1 MQSFSGCI
9 FFMNMKLFIFLVLL
23 CPVMIFSQDLKPN
36 KIIKSATGF
45 DHPISGISAPLS
57 FENFSRTQLST
68 NSKND
73 SVFAAE
79 YEDRNKDLHIKFKI
93 LPAFVDEERLL
104 RHYNKDL
111 QERRYSPKEN
121 KKINRAVS
129 ITDGKFKLH
138 GISSYFSHLDRLIN
152 LRIYDAGFWVFISEV
167 SQKGNDTLALDKIQ
181 DQFLAEIQ
189 PAKIVEKNPMTR
201 YANILYAPAAAQN
214 KGLLR
219 ITMSSATNK
228 MKWIYEN
235 MDKYERAAGIP
246 GILLDFQIAG
256 INGFIDYKT
265 EKNQNA
271 IDENDPA
278 MPLVSFFTK
287 LRNDGFT
294 DEYLMEQYHYLLMPP
309 ENHQFDY
316 AGYQK
321 WKLQHSIDY
330 DTTRKF
336 YVIVNVRKK
345 ADLSKDE

>member
-1 MQSFSGCI
+1 MI
-9 FFMNMKLFIFLVLL
+9 MKLFNFLIFLFPLT
-23 CPVMIFSQDLKPN
+23 IFSQDLKPN
-36 KIIKSATGF
+36 KKIKSTTDF
-45 DHPISGISAPLS
+45 KHTISGISAPLS
-57 FENFSRTQLST
+57 FEKFSRTQLST

-73 SVFAAE
+73 SVLAAE
-79 YEDRNKDLHIKFKI
+79 YEDQNNNLYFKFKI
-93 LPAFVDEERLL
+93 LPAFVDEERLF
-104 RHYNKDL
+104 RYYNKDL
-111 QERRYSPKEN
+111 QERYLPKEN
-121 KKINRAVS
+121 KKINKAVS
-129 ITDGKFKLH
+129 IKDGNFKLH

-152 LRIYDAGFWVFISEV
+152 LRVYDAGFWVFISEV

-181 DQFLAEIQ
+181 DQFLTEIQ

-201 YANILYAPAAAQN
+201 YANILYAPVAAQN

-219 ITMSSATNK
+219 IVMSSATNK

-256 INGFIDYKT
+256 INGFIDYKN

-271 IDENDPA
+271 ISENDPA
-278 MPLVSFFTK
+278 MRLISFFTK
-287 LRNDGFT
+287 LRNDGFV
-294 DEYLMEQYHYLLMPP
+294 DEYLMEQYGHLLTPS

-321 WKLQHSIDY
+321 WKSENSVDY
-330 DTTRKF
+330 DTSKKF
-336 YVIVNVRKK
+336 YSIVNVRKK